1 LQARARVKQLV
12 DNNRHQNA
20 NVRFDVLAQ
29 SNRQNHM
36 TLVEGRKRLADKG
49 CGERVGGDDFVPS

>member
-12 DNNRHQNA
+12 YNNRHQNA

-36 TLVEGRKRLADKG
+36 TLVEGRKRLADKDA
-49 CGERVGGDDFVPS
+49 ERVSGDDFVPS